1 VHVAKLTQTVVTW
14 AMATALFAATACSF
28 VDAPVFATT
37 ETTLPPQQSERAD
50 VFPRIAMYW
59 LGSRVD
65 AAAEL
70 VMAHSDV
77 VVMNPEVGVSQ
88 PEVLSRLRAKRPDLE
103 LLAYIGSEELG
114 QAAELVQSGAWT
126 GVLLDACFGDG
137 GAVID
142 ELRVELGPDV
152 PIVGST
158 GSQDCEHPDLDGI
171 LLEGWPSGLP
181 DGSLDFD
188 VGLQRYL
195 AWSKSDRRPLTIA
208 NAHSPRIGSGKH
220 APGAD
225 EEARTD
231 WAAMRFGLATALMGD
246 GLFAFDDG
254 VLGHD
259 AAWWYDEYDGAGR
272 GRGWLG
278 RPLGAMR
285 DLGAGVLLR
294 EFEGGV
300 AIVNSSDSP
309 RRMVMPDGLFKLRGA
324 QDPVHNDGAPVRG
337 TLLVPARDAY
347 LLAR

>member
-1 VHVAKLTQTVVTW
+1 VAKVTQMVVTC
-14 AMATALFAATACSF
+14 AMAITLFAATACSF

-37 ETTLPPQQSERAD
+37 ETPLPPQQSERAD

-59 LGSRVD
+59 LGSTVD

-70 VMAHSDV
+70 VMAHTNV
-77 VVMNPEVGVSQ
+77 VVMSPEVEASQ
-88 PEVLSRLRAKRPDLE
+88 PELLSRLRAKRPDLE
-103 LLAYIGSEELG
+103 LLAYIDSEELD

-126 GVLLDACFGDG
+126 GVLFEVCFGAA
-137 GAVID
+137 GAAID
-142 ELRVELGPDV
+142 ELRAELGPDV
-152 PIVGST
+152 PIVG
-158 GSQDCEHPDLDGI
+158 GAGAQDCEHPDVDGI

-181 DGSLDFD
+181 DAGLDFD
-188 VGLQRYL
+188 VGLHRYL
-195 AWSKSDRRPLTIA
+195 AWSNRERRSLTIA
-208 NAHSPRIGSGKH
+208 NAHSPRIGSGTL

-300 AIVNSSDSP
+300 AIANSFDSP
-309 RRMVMPDGLFKLRGA
+309 RRVVMPDGLFKLRGA
-324 QDPVHNDGAPVRG
+324 QDPMHNDGAPVRG